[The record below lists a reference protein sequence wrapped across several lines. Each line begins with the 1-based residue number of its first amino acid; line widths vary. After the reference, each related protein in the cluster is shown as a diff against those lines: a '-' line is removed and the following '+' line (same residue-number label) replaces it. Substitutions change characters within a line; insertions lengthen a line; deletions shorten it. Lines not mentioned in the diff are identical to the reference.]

1 MANRTKIIPLI
12 HLITLATGLLIGGGV
27 SASVVE
33 VSDKTPAVIG
43 HAPVVSDVTF
53 DKTTPAVND
62 KVTATPTITDADNDT
77 LESSLYQWQLDG
89 VDISG
94 ATQDSYTLVPGDG
107 NGKQLTVKV
116 TPQTDPAITEPA
128 SGTAVTSSPLTTR
141 GLAPEALNVKIE
153 GTPKSGQTLTG
164 HYHYNDRDI
173 DPEDISLNGTQFEWI
188 CSRSDGRKENLAWTT
203 TYTLQDVDGGCAISF
218 SVTPHALS
226 GTPRI
231 GAQVQS
237 MKVDVPKATSSPII
251 RLSRGAKIGEF
262 NMEIDYAHLD
272 SGEPTHISLFEFRV
286 KSSAPGRSYG
296 YDIGQETNS
305 RSTVTDNGRTIQF
318 EAISSYRK
326 EVIEGKNPSISFE
339 VTLNFKNGIKVWGR
353 SPELELK

>member
-53 DKTTPAVND
+53 DKAAPAVND
-62 KVTATPTITDADNDT
+62 KVTATPTMSDADMDT
-77 LESSLYQWQLDG
+77 LEAPRYQWQLDG
-89 VDISG
+89 KDISG
-94 ATQDSYTLVPGDG
+94 AIQNSYTLVPGDG

-128 SGTAVTSSPLTTR
+128 IGAAFPSSALITQ
-141 GLAPEALNVKIE
+141 GVAPEALDVKIE

-164 HYHYNDRDI
+164 HYRYNDRDI
-173 DPEDISLNGTQFEWI
+173 DLEDTSSKGTQFEWI
-188 CSRSDGRKENLAWTT
+188 CSRSSGRKENLASTK

-237 MKVDVPKATSSPII
+237 TKVDVPKATSSPII

-272 SGEPTHISLFEFRV
+272 YGEPTRISLLEHPINIV
-286 KSSAPGRSYG
+286 TANSNHH
-296 YDIGQETNS
+296 YDIGQKTNTN
-305 RSTVTDNGRTIQF
+305 STVTDDGRTIRF
-318 EAISSYRK
+318 GAISWFTKVALESMT
-326 EVIEGKNPSISFE
+326 EGIYFD
-339 VTLNFKNGIKVWGR
+339 VVLNFKNGKSASAK
-353 SPELELK
+353 SPVLELK